1 MSGVEENGRT
11 VTGTIHYPGGWA
23 TMRAL
28 ILLATLLLLLFF
40 LSASAAEGVVASWL
54 EDQVLMF
61 QSFRPFPAV
70 ESREEAT
77 GTKEAA
83 GAEVGRPR
91 TGYRMDESMDDVPRV
106 HAYPAHEE
114 RGICA
119 GTSGDRGDED
129 GHRHGDAHMEVE
141 ARASGPID
149 TVHESLEDKEVA
161 SGHLEGLGSASQ
173 VSWAGYR
180 GATEAVAMA
189 ALMSVVQSVVQL
201 KQEHCSCVSQ
211 LEQAQQASMAA
222 EKEVQ
227 EARADASECLVA
239 QGQAYEK
246 AHSNN
251 QEHERVLERVTAAF
265 TGCQRSFASAMEK
278 VELERARV
286 QIMADNELE
295 YIQSE
300 LADCRTSRAAAEN
313 TCLEC
318 LKRQG
323 QGKTEEE
330 GGGSRAPQHFVY
342 KEQQKELE
350 TCRQSVDTLRAS
362 VDHLH
367 AENQLCVER
376 AAEATSKQQEVEEEC
391 QAREDTL
398 LAAQK
403 TLLQELQILDISDL
417 AGELALASSPHE
429 QRSLSRPQCP
439 CAQDSKTTEAE
450 SHDSLSPQDSPSP
463 DADATTCGGP
473 DCASAARGKMKAVPG
488 NSAEPPTALET
499 VDASESSGVAKNIKP
514 PSLTI
519 EREGHRHERGEALVP
534 RVQDIKDREPA
545 VEEVSAKQT
554 AWLARMEAAV
564 ASAAAAAVA
573 ARDAATAAQKTAT
586 AVSRHDQREQEAMIV
601 THEIE
606 LRPCAYLPTDTG
618 KVDGCGGVGVSVVPI
633 LYNDKRFFGSESS
646 CVSSAK
652 WNACMQKRRSKRATE
667 DGGGAGGSWEED
679 GDDDDSTDVL
689 QCWEEA
695 FQNQSTQ
702 HGPVACATIARRL
715 QSANCQHA
723 ASSLPQRVSLRRSM
737 LHAIVFVSA
746 GSSLL
751 SRYRNMT
758 HTPTRLRRCRGAQRR
773 RCCP

>member
-1 MSGVEENGRT
+1 VSGVEENGRT
-11 VTGTIHYPGGWA
+11 ITGTIHYPGGWV

-28 ILLATLLLLLFF
+28 ILLATLLFF
-40 LSASAAEGVVASWL
+40 LSAGAAEGVVASWL
-54 EDQVLMF
+54 EDQVLRF
-61 QSFRPFPAV
+61 QRFRPFPAV

-114 RGICA
+114 HGICA
-119 GTSGDRGDED
+119 GTTGDRGDED
-129 GHRHGDAHMEVE
+129 GHRHGDALMDVE
-141 ARASGPID
+141 TRASGPID
-149 TVHESLEDKEVA
+149 TVHQSLEDKEVA

-173 VSWAGYR
+173 VTWAGYR

-189 ALMSVVQSVVQL
+189 ALMSVIQSVVQL

-211 LEQAQQASMAA
+211 LEQAKQAKQASMAA
-222 EKEVQ
+222 EKGVE

-246 AHSNN
+246 AHSSN
-251 QEHERVLERVTAAF
+251 QEHARVLERVTAAF

-278 VELERARV
+278 VEVERARV
-286 QIMADNELE
+286 QIMANNELE
-295 YIQSE
+295 YIQLE

-313 TCLEC
+313 TGLEC

-323 QGKTEEE
+323 QSKTEEE
-330 GGGSRAPQHFVY
+330 GGGGSAPQHFVY

-350 TCRQSVDTLRAS
+350 TCMQSVDTLRAS

-367 AENQLCVER
+367 AENQMCVER
-376 AAEATSKQQEVEEEC
+376 AAEAFSKQQEEEEDW

-417 AGELALASSPHE
+417 AGELALASSP
-429 QRSLSRPQCP
+429 SRPQCP

-463 DADATTCGGP
+463 DANATRCEGL
-473 DCASAARGKMKAVPG
+473 DCTSAARGKMKAVPG
-488 NSAEPPTALET
+488 NSAKPPTALET
-499 VDASESSGVAKNIKP
+499 VDASESSGVAQNIKP

-534 RVQDIKDREPA
+534 RVQGIKDKESA
-545 VEEVSAKQT
+545 EEEVSAKET
-554 AWLARMEAAV
+554 AWLTRVEAAV

-573 ARDAATAAQKTAT
+573 ARDAATAAQKRAT
-586 AVSRHDQREQEAMIV
+586 AVSRRDQREQEAMIV

-618 KVDGCGGVGVSVVPI
+618 KVDGCGGVGFSVVPI
-633 LYNDKRFFGSESS
+633 LYNDQRFFGSESS

-652 WNACMQKRRSKRATE
+652 WNACMQKRRSKRAAE

-702 HGPVACATIARRL
+702 QGPVVCATIARRL

-737 LHAIVFVSA
+737 LHAIVC
-746 GSSLL
+746 L
-751 SRYRNMT
+751 
-758 HTPTRLRRCRGAQRR
+758 CQRAAASFQETAI
-773 RCCP
+773 